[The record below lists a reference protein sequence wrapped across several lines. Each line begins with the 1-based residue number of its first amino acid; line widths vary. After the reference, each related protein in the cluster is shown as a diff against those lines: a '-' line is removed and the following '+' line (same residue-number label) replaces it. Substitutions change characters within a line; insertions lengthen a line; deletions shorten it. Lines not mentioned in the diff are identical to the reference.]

1 MLNINNKY
9 SNIIINNKNS
19 QNIKEG
25 DIVRYSLM
33 RKLDNNKAII
43 NIMGNKVVALFK
55 DGMQDKGFAVINKEN
70 GKIVLKLLKDVN
82 SIKEAREAM
91 SNNAIKDT
99 LVLNNSKENNT
110 KNIIKNDFLLFFI
123 TNDNSVK

>member
-9 SNIIINNKNS
+9 SNIIINSKNS
-19 QNIKEG
+19 QNIKDG

-70 GKIVLKLLKDVN
+70 G
-82 SIKEAREAM
+82 
-91 SNNAIKDT
+91 
-99 LVLNNSKENNT
+99 
-110 KNIIKNDFLLFFI
+110 
-123 TNDNSVK
+123 